1 MSELIYPSAHMARAD
16 ILGYGMPHIGCRYTR
31 DDVAATAFDDDWVPC
46 AVCGATATNRHHLP
60 PRGKHSAIDPE
71 TGRKRPGALL
81 LMTTWGRFVLKPALI
96 ALCGSGTTGCHHL
109 WHAREVEI
117 AWAFD
122 SPEYEGRWLDGY
134 LLAHGMAPH
143 SEELYGIGC
152 WHFHDKRN
160 GNRWEYRG
168 GGY

>member
-152 WHFHDKRN
+152 WRFHDKRT
-160 GNRWEYRG
+160 GRRWEHRG